1 MANGGDVTALLAA
14 REIVFKA
21 RTELVNRVRLIRMS
35 NAPGFLSVE
44 TERLWARI
52 DEHTA
57 QIRQADV
64 EIAAYARETE
74 GGESCVA

>member
-1 MANGGDVTALLAA
+1 MTTLFEMTALLAA

-35 NAPGFLSVE
+35 NEPWACAVE
-44 TERLWARI
+44 TETLWARI

-57 QIRQADV
+57 QIRQADR
-64 EIAAYARETE
+64 EIEAYARETE
-74 GGESCVA
+74 GGKSCVA